1 MRARRRRAAG
11 HARRVG
17 SAPQP
22 FARGSRKR
30 CAPRELHLAV
40 FAGRQVGALALRP
53 AHLHSAHSTLHACAC
68 KPGRFRSWCFL
79 RNATVQRAVRL
90 VFSLCRNGT

>member
-1 MRARRRRAAG
+1 MRARRRRRAAG
-11 HARRVG
+11 QVGRVG

-40 FAGRQVGALALRP
+40 CAGRQVGALALSGLV
-53 AHLHSAHSTLHACAC
+53 HLQSVHTA
-68 KPGRFRSWCFL
+68 
-79 RNATVQRAVRL
+79 
-90 VFSLCRNGT
+90 